1 MLKKLGNYLLTGA
14 LIALPLTV
22 TVFVAVLL
30 IKNMGTPVS
39 QIVFVPLFSHFD
51 AAFPH
56 SGAGK
61 MLLDLISTVIVLL
74 AVTGLGVLSQ
84 FFLGKL
90 MISYFESLMRRIPI
104 AGVIYRTVRQIVDTF
119 SKQKKAVFQKV
130 VLVEFP
136 RKGLYSIGFL
146 TGEAKGEVQERT
158 GETLIN
164 IFVPTTPNPTS
175 GFLVMVD
182 ESNVIFLDMSVG
194 DAMKLIISGGA
205 VVPEWKLPGA
215 VGAATGVSN
224 GAEKSGE

>member
-30 IKNMGTPVS
+30 IRNMGTPVS

-61 MLLDLISTVIVLL
+61 MLLDFISTLIVLL
-74 AVTGLGVLSQ
+74 VVTGLGVLSQ
-84 FFLGKL
+84 FFLGKML
-90 MISYFESLMRRIPI
+90 ISYFESLMRRIPI

-182 ESNVIFLDMSVG
+182 ESGVIFLDMSVG

-205 VVPEWKLPGA
+205 VVPEWKLPNA
-215 VGAATGVSN
+215 AGAAAGASE
-224 GAEKSGE
+224 GAEKSAE

>member
-30 IKNMGTPVS
+30 IRNMGTPVS

-61 MLLDLISTVIVLL
+61 MLLDFISTLIVLL
-74 AVTGLGVLSQ
+74 VVTGLGVLSQ
-84 FFLGKL
+84 FFLGKML
-90 MISYFESLMRRIPI
+90 ISYFESLMRRIPI

-182 ESNVIFLDMSVG
+182 ESGVIFLDMSVG

-205 VVPEWKLPGA
+205 VVPEWKLPNAAGA
-215 VGAATGVSN
+215 DAGVSE
-224 GAEKSGE
+224 GSEKSAE